1 MNCRNSAAAL
11 RLLLLVC
18 ALPLAATAKKGGP
31 SAEGSV
37 RLSGDGI
44 NDSIEFSA
52 AADEDGNATGQMTFA
67 ESAAAPARD
76 AGVSGAPRPAG
87 ARRAVAFS
95 AALDCLSVVNN
106 KAVMSG
112 VVTQSTPAGYAGRRV
127 VLVVL
132 DNGDGEGAGRR
143 DRLTWGVYGQSERNW
158 LASDAEVE
166 NDPGAGRT
174 WIATDAER
182 ADDEGE
188 PSDKAEATTCKNL
201 PLSAFSLIE
210 LKQGEGDIRVRQ

>member
-1 MNCRNSAAAL
+1 VG
-11 RLLLLVC
+11 LLLLVC
-18 ALPLAATAKKGGP
+18 ALPLAATAKRGGP

-37 RLSGDGI
+37 RLSGDGVRE
-44 NDSIEFSA
+44 SIDFSA

-67 ESAAAPARD
+67 ESAAAPSRGAD
-76 AGVSGAPRPAG
+76 VDGAPHPGG
-87 ARRAVAFS
+87 AWPGIAFS
-95 AALDCLSVVNN
+95 ANLDCLSVVNN

-112 VVTQSTPAGYAGRRV
+112 VVTQATPAGYAGRRV

-143 DRLTWGVYGQSERNW
+143 DRLTWGVYGQSEKTW
-158 LASDAEVE
+158 LASDAEAE
-166 NDPGAGRT
+166 NDPGAGQT

-182 ADDEGE
+182 EDDAGE
-188 PSDKAEATTCKNL
+188 PSNKVEATTCKNL

-210 LKQGEGDIRVRQ
+210 LKQGEGDIRVRP